1 CRMLSRSSISFSAGA
16 VTCAL
21 IELAGAVGGA
31 ATAGVTTAGGTT
43 AAGATRGC
51 PACSSRFSR
60 SLRRRI
66 SSLSACASSAL
77 SPWARA
83 GVGLERTRALAVG
96 GERALVLDVLRLEEM
111 VDEVGR
117 LRREE
122 RHEGAGEEQARAATP
137 RARVRH
143 GHHILPVPR
152 IARRLQAQN
161 RGAAPEARRQALES
175 RR

>member
-1 CRMLSRSSISFSAGA
+1 DQMAVRVVVALDLHGGAAWSQSANDLLTPKPNLSKRKLRLPGCDWDCAPPANSGTIWVCVLKLADPTKNPVKRKPPISGLGSPIVCRMLSRSSISFSAGA

-43 AAGATRGC
+43 AAGDTRGC

-77 SPWARA
+77 
-83 GVGLERTRALAVG
+83 
-96 GERALVLDVLRLEEM
+96 
-111 VDEVGR
+111 
-117 LRREE
+117 
-122 RHEGAGEEQARAATP
+122 
-137 RARVRH
+137 
-143 GHHILPVPR
+143 
-152 IARRLQAQN
+152 
-161 RGAAPEARRQALES
+161 
-175 RR
+175 